1 MRNHDIVMALAFS
14 IKLRDEVKSIS
25 KEQAHALAV
34 EIASWGVF
42 SNRQIELFSGGV
54 VSQRAIGKHS
64 KKTTRDG
71 GSINPNSLED
81 IRSIIF
87 TSNDS
92 SVDWSLVKKVVS
104 RGTSMTMLAKLTGIS
119 KTTMS
124 RKIGPIFKKSIF

>member
-1 MRNHDIVMALAFS
+1 MQSHETVMALAFS

-25 KEQAHALAV
+25 KQEAHELAV
-34 EIASWGVF
+34 QIALCGVF

-81 IRSIIF
+81 IRSILF
-87 TSNDS
+87 TFNDNS
-92 SVDWSLVKKVVS
+92 LDWALVKKVVS
-104 RGTSMTMLAKLTGIS
+104 RGTSMTMLSRLTGIS

-124 RKIGPIFKKSIF
+124 RKIGPIFQKSKF